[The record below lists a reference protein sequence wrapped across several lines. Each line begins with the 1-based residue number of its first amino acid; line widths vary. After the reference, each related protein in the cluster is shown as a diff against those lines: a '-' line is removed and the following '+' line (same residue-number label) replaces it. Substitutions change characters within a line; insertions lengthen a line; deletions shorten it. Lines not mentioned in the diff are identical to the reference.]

1 MKEILDGL
9 TDKYILFICKEC
21 HIGKEELLAMDE
33 DDLYD
38 RAYDVLCDVEIAE
51 IKDDDE
57 ISHRGEM
64 ASYLVTILGN
74 TLSEEE
80 DLDYDDH

>member
-38 RAYDVLCDVEIAE
+38 RVYDVLCDIEIAE
-51 IKDDDE
+51 TKDDYE
-57 ISHRGEM
+57 ISARGETV
-64 ASYLVTILGN
+64 SYLVTILGN
-74 TLSEEE
+74 TLAVEEKE
-80 DLDYDDH
+80 